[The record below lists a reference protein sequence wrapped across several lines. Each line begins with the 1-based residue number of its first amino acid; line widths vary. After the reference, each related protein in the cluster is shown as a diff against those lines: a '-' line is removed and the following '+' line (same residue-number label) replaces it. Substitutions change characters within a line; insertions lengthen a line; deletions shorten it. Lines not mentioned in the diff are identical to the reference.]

1 MFFVFKV
8 YMLEKNILQGNKGEN
23 LFYNLCVR
31 DGFDIRKATPY
42 QNKYQHTD
50 FFVKF
55 KNNIN
60 SVDVKAIKK
69 INGKLQ
75 DEKYYIEMQHDWGG
89 AGWIYAEN
97 MDLIAFETFE
107 NFKIYRRRKI
117 LNYILDKGIHN
128 FEILTRQKDNSLC
141 LLLDRE
147 EINSITYKTLYK

>member
-1 MFFVFKV
+1 
-8 YMLEKNILQGNKGEN
+8 MLEKNILQGNKGEN

-60 SVDVKAIKK
+60 SVDVKSIKK

>member
-1 MFFVFKV
+1 
-8 YMLEKNILQGNKGEN
+8 MLEKNILQGNKGEN

-69 INGKLQ
+69 IKGKLQ
-75 DEKYYIEMQHDWGG
+75 DEKYYIELQHDWGG
-89 AGWIYAEN
+89 AGWVYAES